1 MHVNLDRQVG
11 EKGDERYKCY
21 RGSWVTLAVTK
32 RMKTG
37 LNGTFNI
44 SCSSLQDRLTN
55 VERTNWTFKGFA
67 PSHVSVVSRY
77 EGPWHTPTPDEIL
90 YASGKKMFDF
100 QSMPAT
106 LRGLMRIKE
115 AFLEQPAQSAVGH
128 EFY

>member
-100 QSMPAT
+100 SIHASY
-106 LRGLMRIKE
+106 IKRLD
-115 AFLEQPAQSAVGH
+115 AHQRSLFGTTCPISGRS
-128 EFY
+128 